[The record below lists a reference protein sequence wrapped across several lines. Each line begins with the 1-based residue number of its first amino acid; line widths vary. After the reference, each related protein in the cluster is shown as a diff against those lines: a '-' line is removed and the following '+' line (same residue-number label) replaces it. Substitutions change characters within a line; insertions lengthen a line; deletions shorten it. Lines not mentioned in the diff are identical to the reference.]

1 MRFFIKFFSFLLAIT
16 IVLVSA
22 PTIRAENV
30 KTITT
35 ENYTEDIYEPLE
47 KESAPVSSAAD
58 LQITSKSAILVE
70 ETTGEIIFE
79 HNSHEKLSPASV
91 TKIMSLI
98 LIMEAIERQD
108 ITLETVITTSEHAN
122 SMGGSQIWLKVGEKM
137 SVDDLLKA
145 TVIASANDATVA
157 LAEAVSGSEES
168 FVALMNE
175 RAKSLGMNDT
185 TFKNATGLDAEGH
198 LTSAY
203 DIALM
208 SRELLKYDLIKT
220 YSTVWMDT
228 LRGGAS
234 ELVNTNKLVR
244 FYEGATGLK
253 TGTTSKAG
261 YCLSASATRDG
272 LSLIAV
278 VMDAPSSKVRFN
290 EARTLLSF
298 GFANYTFMEFT
309 VPEEELTP
317 IKVNK
322 GAAQFIIPK
331 AESTAKFLIPKIEKD
346 NITHVTEIRD
356 ELAAPIEKGT
366 QVGIA
371 RIMLGDKEIATVK
384 IVSPESVKEM
394 TFLRSFLLLLKQM
407 AVI

>member
-1 MRFFIKFFSFLLAIT
+1 MRFFIKLFSLLLAIT
-16 IVLVSA
+16 VVLVSA
-22 PTIRAENV
+22 PTIRAETV
-30 KTITT
+30 KTLTT

-47 KESAPVSSAAD
+47 KESVPVSSAAD

-79 HNSHEKLSPASV
+79 QNSHEKLSPASV

-98 LIMEAIERQD
+98 LIMEAIERGD
-108 ITLETVITTSEHAN
+108 LTLETVITTSEHAN

-298 GFANYTFMEFT
+298 GFANYTFMEFE

-317 IKVNK
+317 IKINK
-322 GAAQFIIPK
+322 GAAQYIIPK

-346 NITHVTEIRD
+346 NITHTTELRN

-366 QVGIA
+366 QVGIT

>member
-1 MRFFIKFFSFLLAIT
+1 MRFFIKLFSVILVFALAVT
-16 IVLVSA
+16 LTPSVSA
-22 PTIRAENV
+22 QNV

-47 KESAPVSSAAD
+47 EEKIPVSTPAE
-58 LQITSKSAILVE
+58 LQITSKSAILIE

-91 TKIMSLI
+91 TKIMSLL
-98 LIMEAIERQD
+98 LIMEAIERGD
-108 ITLETVITTSEHAN
+108 LTLETEITTSEHAN

-137 SVDDLLKA
+137 SVNDLLKA

-157 LAEAVSGSEES
+157 LAEAVSGSEDS
-168 FVALMNE
+168 FVGLMND

-185 TFKNATGLDAEGH
+185 AFKNCTGLDAEGH
-198 LTSAY
+198 VTSAY

-208 SRELLKYDLIKT
+208 SRELLKHELIKT

-261 YCLSASATRDG
+261 YCLSASATRDN

-290 EARTLLSF
+290 EARTLLSY
-298 GFANYTFMEFT
+298 GFANYSFAEFK
-309 VPEEELTP
+309 VPEEDLVP

-322 GAAQFIIPK
+322 GAIPYINPK
-331 AESTAKFLIPKIEKD
+331 AEETAKFLIQKTEKD
-346 NITHVTEIRD
+346 TITHKTELVTEL
-356 ELAAPIEKGT
+356 EAPIEKGT
-366 QVGIA
+366 QIGITRVMVGD
-371 RIMLGDKEIATVK
+371 REVATIK
-384 IVSPESVKEM
+384 IVASESSEKM